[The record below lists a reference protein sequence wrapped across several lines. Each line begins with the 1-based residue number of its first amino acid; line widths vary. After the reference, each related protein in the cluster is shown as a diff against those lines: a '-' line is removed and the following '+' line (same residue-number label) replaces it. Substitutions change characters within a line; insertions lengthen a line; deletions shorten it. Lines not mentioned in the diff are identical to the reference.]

1 MNATPTARAPLPEL
15 HCLGCNKR
23 ARATHP
29 QLPNLWVAQ
38 MVNVGWRPS
47 DDGHRCG
54 NCLRDGDGVVARYV
68 DSSSEDKQYELTP
81 SANGWKCQC
90 RGFRTHGHCKHA
102 DAENQRDAARAM
114 PVSTPANDDAI
125 PAFVPVPE
133 WMGMGKMLAPTRS
146 RLMPGMVRKPM
157 TRDAIRLAKTEAWRA
172 LGQADEAKNYGA
184 WWDAQRRLNEA
195 CDAEEVVA

>member
-125 PAFVPVPE
+125 PAFVPYPE
-133 WMGMGKMLAPTRS
+133 WIGIKGQYRTCS
-146 RLMPGMVRKPM
+146 GFMPGVVRKAM
-157 TRDAIRLAKTEAWRA
+157 TREAIRLAKAEAWRA
-172 LGQADEAKNYGA
+172 QSEADKARNERA
-184 WWDAQRRLNEA
+184 WFAAMRRLNEA